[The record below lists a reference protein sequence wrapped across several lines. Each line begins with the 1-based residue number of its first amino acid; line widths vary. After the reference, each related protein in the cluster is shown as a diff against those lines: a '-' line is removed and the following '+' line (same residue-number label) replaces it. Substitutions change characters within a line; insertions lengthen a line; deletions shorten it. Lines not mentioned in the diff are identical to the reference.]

1 MNSQVWFDGFSY
13 LLYLESADG
22 LICLVCVLFPM
33 SPDRG
38 SRAKILNI
46 AISQLEEDKKK
57 FEKSFSRRIRQS
69 FYGQIEKFSVLSKT
83 QQQIDQFIKQSSA
96 MVVNQNRQYIYSM
109 RSSIVGGKK
118 SLREAIITMGI
129 YMVKLIENEIV
140 SKN

>member
-22 LICLVCVLFPM
+22 LIYLVCVLFPM

>member
-1 MNSQVWFDGFSY
+1 
-13 LLYLESADG
+13 
-22 LICLVCVLFPM
+22 M